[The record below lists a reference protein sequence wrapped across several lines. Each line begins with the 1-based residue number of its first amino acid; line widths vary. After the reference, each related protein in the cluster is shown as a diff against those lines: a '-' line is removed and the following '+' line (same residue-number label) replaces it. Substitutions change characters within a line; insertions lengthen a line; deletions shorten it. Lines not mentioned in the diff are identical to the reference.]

1 MLPSRKWVWLAA
13 GIWAASSLPGCGNI
27 RTIVVPVGA
36 PFILLDQIPGE
47 RRALVQTTEGEWI
60 EGRVDEVPKG
70 WACWYPDKEDFE

>member
-1 MLPSRKWVWLAA
+1 M
-13 GIWAASSLPGCGNI
+13 
-27 RTIVVPVGA
+27 PVGA